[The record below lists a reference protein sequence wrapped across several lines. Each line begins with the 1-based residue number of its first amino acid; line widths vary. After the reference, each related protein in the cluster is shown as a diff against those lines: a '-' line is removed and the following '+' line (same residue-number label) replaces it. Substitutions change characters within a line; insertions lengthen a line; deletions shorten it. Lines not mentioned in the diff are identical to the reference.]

1 MSVHVTADLLPFVSA
16 KQDVT
21 TGSGALSSLAVI
33 EHTNLNKSTNT
44 FPKTKKEP
52 DMRKSNYVKKSE
64 QSVKLFK

>member
-1 MSVHVTADLLPFVSA
+1 MSVHVTADLLLFVSA

-44 FPKTKKEP
+44 QKKKRARYE
-52 DMRKSNYVKKSE
+52 E
-64 QSVKLFK
+64 I

>member
-16 KQDVT
+16 K
-21 TGSGALSSLAVI
+21 TGRHHRKRRQSSLAVT

-44 FPKTKKEP
+44 FPKKKKEP

-64 QSVKLFK
+64 QSMKLFK